1 MTTGRRLTGMILVV
15 LLMIMALCGCGGGE
29 PQTFDVS
36 TGEDGV
42 ITVTAENAAA
52 DSGGSSEFT
61 FETDDQVIKVNAA
74 LEGES
79 SVELIVTEQE
89 TGKLRTEAKI
99 TGETE
104 ETFQLPAGDYVI
116 AFTAYEGATG
126 TLTVTME

>member
-1 MTTGRRLTGMILVV
+1 MTKRRRLTGMV
-15 LLMIMALCGCGGGE
+15 LAMMLMVAALCSCGAIQAIE
-29 PQTFDVS
+29 VVTDD
-36 TGEDGV
+36 DGV

-74 LEGES
+74 LEEDS
-79 SVELIVTEQE
+79 SIELIVTEQE

-104 ETFQLPAGDYVI
+104 EVFQLPAGDYVI
-116 AFTAYEGATG
+116 NFTAYEGATG
-126 TLTVTME
+126 TMTVTME